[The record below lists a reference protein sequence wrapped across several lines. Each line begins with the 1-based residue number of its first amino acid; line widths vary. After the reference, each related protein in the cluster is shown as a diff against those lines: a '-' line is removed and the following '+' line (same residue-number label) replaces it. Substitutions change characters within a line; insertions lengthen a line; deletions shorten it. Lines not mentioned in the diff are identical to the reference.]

1 MVQKAERRQNQWIWK
16 RHISGGLRAL
26 IVALLVL
33 MQIVFL
39 IDLAWWLR
47 EATIYYY
54 AIVEVASFLIILSLV
69 NDNRSDAYKIGWITL
84 VMILPLSGHLMY
96 LLWGQTRQSA
106 KEQKMLRGVQEDFWK
121 NCDYSEEVLQ
131 GYEEKYPEQARLAKY
146 LETRHFPMY
155 RNNQVTYYAM
165 GEDAFEA
172 IFEDMKQ
179 AKRYIMVNFFIV
191 AEGILFDRMR
201 EIMKRKAEEGVE
213 VMLLYDDFG
222 SMFRTSPQTLAEM
235 RAEGIQIHVFNPIHR
250 YTGKLYMNYRS
261 HEKLIIVDGEV
272 AYTGGINLADE
283 YANLVNRFGVWKDTA
298 VRLRGD
304 VAWAVARSFLQM
316 WNATVREEEPEKEYG
331 RYKPDAIFAENET
344 YCQFFTD
351 GPVLEE
357 QTAQYVYQ
365 QMVNGARR
373 YLYVTTPYLI
383 LDQHMKQVFCYAAK
397 SGVDVRIITPGVPD
411 KKMVKLLTNYN
422 YGPLLRAGVRI
433 YEYEP
438 GFIHSKVILNDDSV
452 AIGTI
457 NMDYRSF
464 YLHYED
470 AVVISD
476 KKSVDTVKE
485 DFLATIERSRLI
497 TYSMWEKRPYLWK
510 LAQPF
515 LNLYA
520 VLL

>member
-1 MVQKAERRQNQWIWK
+1 MARKDERRQNQWIWK
-16 RHISGGLRAL
+16 GHISGGLRAL

-33 MQIVFL
+33 MQVVFL

-84 VMILPLSGHLMY
+84 VMILPISGHLMY

-106 KEQKMLRGVQEDFWK
+106 KERKMFHGVQEQFRK
-121 NCDYSEEVLQ
+121 SCDYREEVLRD
-131 GYEEKYPEQARLAKY
+131 YEEKYPEQARIAKY
-146 LETRHFPMY
+146 LETKHFPMC
-155 RNNQVTYYAM
+155 RNNQVTYYTM

-172 IFEDMKQ
+172 MFDDMKQ

-201 EIMKRKAEEGVE
+201 EIVKQKIEEGVE

-222 SMFRTSPQTLAEM
+222 SMFRTSPRTLEEM
-235 RAEGIQIHVFNPIHR
+235 RAEGVQIHVFNPIHR

-261 HEKLIIVDGEV
+261 HEKIVVVDGEV

-283 YANLVNRFGVWKDTA
+283 YANLVNRFGIWKDTA
-298 VRLRGD
+298 IRLRGN
-304 VAWAVARSFLQM
+304 VAWTVTRSFLRM
-316 WNATVREEEPEKEYG
+316 WNATLEAGEAEKVYDW
-331 RYKPDAIFAENET
+331 YMSDAIFAENET
-344 YCQFFTD
+344 YCQYFTD

-365 QMVNGARR
+365 QMANGAKR

-383 LDQHMKQVFCYAAK
+383 LDQHMKQVLCYAAK

-422 YGPLLRAGVRI
+422 YGTLLRAGVRI

-452 AIGTI
+452 VIGTI

-470 AVVISD
+470 AVVVSD
-476 KKSVDTVKE
+476 DKCVNTVRE
-485 DFLATIERSRLI
+485 DFLATIERSRRI

-510 LAQPF
+510 LVQPF